1 MPTLKVKVHL
11 EGGGSGSLLKAVQ
24 ISKVFVNL
32 DIISYENKPGNAF
45 CLVFRKKHQFFY
57 KRDVTKIRWNKQ
69 GTLCIDILNCKGN
82 FGGDLVDL
90 NWRKI
95 QGKTDW

>member
-1 MPTLKVKVHL
+1 MLTLKVKVHL

-45 CLVFRKKHQFFY
+45 CLVFREIHQFF
-57 KRDVTKIRWNKQ
+57 TKGMLLKLDEINK
-69 GTLCIDILNCKGN
+69 GPFAYTFEIVRVIFVETL
-82 FGGDLVDL
+82 
-90 NWRKI
+90 
-95 QGKTDW
+95 